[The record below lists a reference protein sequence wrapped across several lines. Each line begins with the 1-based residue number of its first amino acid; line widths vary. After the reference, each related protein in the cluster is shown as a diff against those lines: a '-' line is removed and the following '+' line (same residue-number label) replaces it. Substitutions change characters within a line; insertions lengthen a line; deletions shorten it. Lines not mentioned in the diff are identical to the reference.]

1 MVVANGGGVLYTPLC
16 DMTGF
21 IASLQVH
28 KHAICMCGCPAA
40 KVTLMD
46 RLLRQELTT
55 TTSRAV
61 AGRMDDV
68 LGLHEEYTSTQVQC
82 ERKPIKC
89 HEIPTYIPAD
99 LLFDKLID

>member
-1 MVVANGGGVLYTPLC
+1 MVVANGGGVLYKPLC

-68 LGLHEEYTSTQVQC
+68 PELHEEHTSTKSNVK
-82 ERKPIKC
+82 ENP
-89 HEIPTYIPAD
+89 
-99 LLFDKLID
+99 